1 MIDFYQGSLREFAE
15 ELLAN
20 GRGNGQMIVIAQFDA
35 IIIEDMCNKGIA
47 LQSTAIV
54 VTQQAVFKYA
64 HHPKSKKGAVIPI
77 EHYDLI
83 EKALTMPLHI
93 YEDTAQKELVYVF
106 THPYEQNKLVKVVVH
121 PNYKMSGK
129 QIVNATKSWGIVKE
143 EDMLGKQFR
152 MIK

>member
-1 MIDFYQGSLREFAE
+1 MDSYQGSLKQFAE

-20 GRGNGQMIVIAQFDA
+20 GKGNGQILVVARLDDKV
-35 IIIEDMCNKGIA
+35 IEDMSNKGVA
-47 LQSTAIV
+47 LQSLSIV
-54 VTQQAVFKYA
+54 VTQQAIFKYA
-64 HHPKSKKGAVIPI
+64 HHPKSKKGARIPV

-83 EKALTMPLHI
+83 EKALTTPLHI
-93 YEDTAQKELVYVF
+93 YEDTTQKEFVYVF

>member
-1 MIDFYQGSLREFAE
+1 MVSYQGSLRQFAE
-15 ELLAN
+15 ELLTN

-83 EKALTMPLHI
+83 EKALTIPLHI

-106 THPYEQNKLVKVVVH
+106 THPYEERKLVKVVVH
-121 PNYKMSGK
+121 PNYKLNGK
-129 QIVNATKSWGIVKE
+129 IIVNAAKSWGFVSE
-143 EDMLGKQFR
+143 ESLENPQFVL
-152 MIK
+152 IK

>member
-1 MIDFYQGSLREFAE
+1 MEFYQGSLRQFAE
-15 ELLAN
+15 ELLTN

-35 IIIEDMCNKGIA
+35 IIIEVMSNKGIA

-64 HHPKSKKGAVIPI
+64 HHPKSKKGAAIPI

-83 EKALTMPLHI
+83 EKALTMSLHI

-106 THPYEQNKLVKVVVH
+106 THPYEERRKLVKVVVH
-121 PNYKMSGK
+121 PNHKLNGK
-129 QIVNATKSWGIVKE
+129 TIVNAAKSWGFISE
-143 EDMLGKQFR
+143 ESLENPQFVL
-152 MIK
+152 IK